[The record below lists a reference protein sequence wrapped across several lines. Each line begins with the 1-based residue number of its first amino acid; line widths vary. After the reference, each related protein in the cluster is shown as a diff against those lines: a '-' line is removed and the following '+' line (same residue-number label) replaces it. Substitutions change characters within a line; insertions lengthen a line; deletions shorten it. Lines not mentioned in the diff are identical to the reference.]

1 LSLESCGIEASTHPW
16 CELAFEIMEDAN
28 GPLARDQ
35 GTQSL
40 EGMVVSGPSRMLTMG
55 VEELAKLI
63 KYVVQAELA
72 VARQERVELQVG
84 QPLHVEA
91 PATDVMK
98 PVEPPTGSSSWGPHS
113 PRPPLQPGSSLSSQ
127 GANATKGFKRLLVDK
142 EIRKMTH
149 LPEFHGCSNVS
160 ATEVLYFL
168 GTLEEFC
175 SEDYTDADKIL
186 FASIQRQGKARV
198 WWIQTK
204 KMMEA
209 ITTSSFLFLPLL
221 VQLDEHSSKSM
232 VMMMQAKMIY
242 PNPMGYFSFPSCKIF
257 VSQVEHMFYRYIPI

>member
-1 LSLESCGIEASTHPW
+1 M
-16 CELAFEIMEDAN
+16 MEDAN
-28 GPLARDQ
+28 GPLAHDQ
-35 GTQSL
+35 GTQFL
-40 EGMVVSGPSRMLTMG
+40 EGMLVNGLSRMVTMG
-55 VEELAKLI
+55 IEEFATLI

-84 QPLHVEA
+84 QPLYVEA

-98 PVEPPTGSSSWGPHS
+98 PVVEPPTGSSSWRPCS
-113 PRPPLQPGSSLSSQ
+113 PRPPLQPVSSLSSQ
-127 GANATKGFKRLLVDK
+127 CANATKEFKRLLVDK
-142 EIRKMTH
+142 EIREMTH

-160 ATEVLYFL
+160 ATQVLYFL
-168 GTLEEFC
+168 GTLEEFF

-209 ITTSSFLFLPLL
+209 ITTSSLFFLPLL
-221 VQLDEHSSKSM
+221 VQLDEHSGKSM
-232 VMMMQAKMIY
+232 MMMMMQAKMIY
-242 PNPMGYFSFPSCKIF
+242 PNPRGYFSFPKVTRYLF
-257 VSQVEHMFYRYIPI
+257 GKYIPI